1 MANDAVLGRVLI
13 IDTAAVIYGTAGTL
27 GTSPIQLGRIVWSG
41 MTSGNVLQ
49 IEDENGKVIY
59 KVTAG
64 ATNNYY
70 EFDFKGLMAGFEVAT
85 IAGGTLLVYPFMGNF

>member
-1 MANDAVLGRVLI
+1 MANDLTQQILV
-13 IDTAAVIYGTAGTL
+13 IDTAAVIYS
-27 GTSPIQLGRIVWSG
+27 TSRQLGRIVWSG

-49 IEDENGKVIY
+49 IEDENGKVIH
-59 KVTAG
+59 KITAG
-64 ATNNYY
+64 ANNNYY